1 MMPWTPPESLSESGR
16 AAPPPAP
23 ARRPDRAPPA
33 ASWGRQLAIYPP
45 AEQPAVDG
53 PSPAGAMTYSASC
66 PSFSG
71 VYELSAGSD
80 ELLRALTAGGDAG
93 DRAVHGGQ
101 SAGNLMAAMQDA
113 SGPALALAHQE
124 LGLQPAGLHLA
135 EEPLELDQQHQQ
147 QHHHGA
153 DFLPDKSYD
162 FLLQFQ
168 QEQLGQ
174 TQRMFPHQQLIHDD
188 VDGALMSPHAGSGQ
202 PKRGFHGS
210 ASFTNLSSME
220 AELQR
225 RQNGVDDRFSWLEP
239 PWSVV

>member
-1 MMPWTPPESLSESGR
+1 
-16 AAPPPAP
+16 
-23 ARRPDRAPPA
+23 
-33 ASWGRQLAIYPP
+33 
-45 AEQPAVDG
+45 VDG
-53 PSPAGAMTYSASC
+53 TNPAGSMTYSASC

-80 ELLRALTAGGDAG
+80 ELLRALTASGDAG

-113 SGPALALAHQE
+113 SGPALAFAHQE
-124 LGLQPAGLHLA
+124 LGLQPAGMHLTAA
-135 EEPLELDQQHQQ
+135 EEPLELDQQQQ
-147 QHHHGA
+147 QHQHGG

-188 VDGALMSPHAGSGQ
+188 VDGALMSPHVGSGQ

-225 RQNGVDDRFSWLEP
+225 RQNGADDRFSWTEP
-239 PWSVV
+239 PRIVV